1 MHGDQE
7 GEALLVGWG
16 STFGPIHEAAN
27 HARERGESVSA
38 LHLRHLHPLPNG
50 LNDIFERFKRVIV
63 VEMND
68 AGLYGYGQLATILRA
83 RYCNP
88 KIRSLTKT
96 DGLTFRVREILEGV
110 LK

>member
-1 MHGDQE
+1 
-7 GEALLVGWG
+7 
-16 STFGPIHEAAN
+16 
-27 HARERGESVSA
+27 
-38 LHLRHLHPLPNG
+38 
-50 LNDIFERFKRVIV
+50 VIV

-68 AGLYGYGQLATILRA
+68 AGTYGYGQLATILRA

-96 DGLTFRVREILEGV
+96 DGLTFRVSEILEGV